1 MRQIIC
7 LANSKKHGDRCIA
20 GIETSTGKWIRPIT
34 NLDDGR
40 VPINICLVDGEEPKP
55 LDILEIPLATT
66 GSGYECENRSILP
79 GSWQRVGKACPADLV
94 KYCEQEILH
103 SQSVNA
109 VPFSFLRSLPLHQRR
124 TLQLIRITKLN
135 LTLYQDT
142 GKWEAS
148 LPTLNGQRMRAK
160 ITDLNFTER
169 LNQGNTIENECLVT
183 ISLGQP
189 WRKIVA
195 DELFCWKLVAGVI
208 ELSISDSIW
217 FEMTRLGWSVDRGRE
232 YLQRTYNKQSRQQLT
247 ATEITQFL
255 RYLKSLPTPVS
266 NSSDPE

>member
-1 MRQIIC
+1 
-7 LANSKKHGDRCIA
+7 
-20 GIETSTGKWIRPIT
+20 
-34 NLDDGR
+34 
-40 VPINICLVDGEEPKP
+40 
-55 LDILEIPLATT
+55 
-66 GSGYECENRSILP
+66 
-79 GSWQRVGKACPADLV
+79 
-94 KYCEQEILH
+94 
-103 SQSVNA
+103 
-109 VPFSFLRSLPLHQRR
+109 
-124 TLQLIRITKLN
+124 
-135 LTLYQDT
+135 
-142 GKWEAS
+142 
-148 LPTLNGQRMRAK
+148 MRAK

-189 WRKIVA
+189 WRKTVA

>member
-1 MRQIIC
+1 MSQIIC

-40 VPINICLVDGEEPKP
+40 VPINMCLVDGEEPKP

-79 GSWQRVGKACPADLV
+79 GNWQRVGKACPADLV
-94 KYCEQEILH
+94 KYCEPEILH

-148 LPTLNGQRMRAK
+148 LPTLNG
-160 ITDLNFTER
+160 
-169 LNQGNTIENECLVT
+169 
-183 ISLGQP
+183 
-189 WRKIVA
+189 
-195 DELFCWKLVAGVI
+195 
-208 ELSISDSIW
+208 
-217 FEMTRLGWSVDRGRE
+217 
-232 YLQRTYNKQSRQQLT
+232 
-247 ATEITQFL
+247 
-255 RYLKSLPTPVS
+255 
-266 NSSDPE
+266 